1 MKMVQAWLAGLVIL
15 LGAMVKAA
23 PVCYWNGE
31 KVASPEA
38 LGAVAYNQSVS
49 ILVTFDADA
58 VANGTLVEVKGGGG
72 NASTQNVYKRLAV
85 TLDADGLKGI
95 VAGKNGTDVTLGGSA
110 LLTTLP
116 KGMVRVA
123 MVIETSSGTS
133 IAPRAIAT
141 GGSQRSGSDFN
152 FDNVAGSSSGSSW
165 SENAPF
171 NLWSVADSVTSVE
184 VYPGV
189 AWKADE
195 MAQQVVEPAEP
206 EQVLEVV
213 GTVTYPEE
221 APDKLCFKGGTLV
234 IPQGVTV
241 ETLRLTADSGEGSVL
256 VKGALIGR
264 DTAEPGIPAFEL
276 PPMIEVADGGTLQMD
291 GRISGVVSISGTV
304 TLSAATAKGTLTLD
318 TIEVEEGAR
327 VTIPQ
332 GCLEV
337 YAAPKFAAEEGAA
350 FRRWVAPGF
359 QVRLY

>member
-1 MKMVQAWLAGLVIL
+1 MRFLLLVGCCAVAFGSVWATPTL
-15 LGAMVKAA
+15 S
-23 PVCYWNGE
+23 WNG
-31 KVASPEA
+31 KTVASLSEF
-38 LGAVAYNQSVS
+38 GSVAYNQSFSV
-49 ILVTFDADA
+49 LVTFSPAE
-58 VANGTLVEVKGGGG
+58 VTNGTLFEVKGGGG

-85 TLDADGLKGI
+85 TLDAGGLKGI

-133 IAPRAIAT
+133 IDPRAIAT
-141 GGSQRSGSDFN
+141 GGSQRSGSGFN

-165 SENAPF
+165 SANAPF
-171 NLWSVADSVTSVE
+171 NLWRVADSVTSVE

-213 GTVTYPEE
+213 GMVTYPEE
-221 APDKLCFKGGTLV
+221 APDKFCFKGGTLV

-241 ETLRLTADSGEGSVL
+241 ASLRLTADSGEGTVL

-276 PPMIEVADGGTLQMD
+276 PPTIEVADGGTLQMD

-304 TLSAATAKGTLTLD
+304 TLSAATARGTMTLD

>member
-1 MKMVQAWLAGLVIL
+1 MRFLLLVGCCAVAFGTVWAKPTL
-15 LGAMVKAA
+15 S
-23 PVCYWNGE
+23 WNG
-31 KVASPEA
+31 KTVASLSEF
-38 LGAVAYNQSVS
+38 GSVAYNQSVS
-49 ILVTFDADA
+49 VLVTFSPAE
-58 VANGTLVEVKGGGG
+58 VTNGTLFEVKGGGG
-72 NASTQNVYKRLAV
+72 NASTSNVYKRLAV

-95 VAGKNGTDVTLGGSA
+95 VAGKNGTDVVLGGSA

-116 KGMVRVA
+116 KETVRVA
-123 MVIETSSGTS
+123 MVIETTTGTS
-133 IAPRAIAT
+133 ISPRAIAT
-141 GGSQRSGSDFN
+141 GGSQRSGSGFN
-152 FDNVAGSSSGSSW
+152 FDNVAGSSW
-165 SENAPF
+165 SANAPF
-171 NLWSVADSVTSVE
+171 NLWRVADGVTSLE

-213 GTVTYPEE
+213 GTVIYPEE
-221 APDKLCFKGGTLV
+221 APDKIRFKGGSLV

-241 ETLRLTADSGEGSVL
+241 ASLRLTADSGEGTVL
-256 VKGALIGR
+256 VKGALIGC

-276 PPMIEVADGGTLQMD
+276 PPVIEVADGGTLQMN

-318 TIEVEEGAR
+318 TIEVEAGAR

-337 YAAPKFAAEEGAA
+337 YAAPKFTAEEGAA